1 MARIFLMGLILW
13 LQLLPPV
20 FAGEIS
26 GIEVGKQAQHEIEIN
41 IKGQYESYRAFTLQ
55 APFRFIIDLE
65 GAKLKRSVPKSVPIA
80 GSILSGI
87 RAGQGENRARIVLDS
102 ATKDEIF
109 HCNIQEKEGGLQ
121 VKCWKPKGAK
131 GTRIPGSKPAV
142 GAVTAPLMP
151 PKDLGDLFGRPEL
164 GEGKQEP
171 REAET
176 IRKFTGEK
184 ITLDFYK
191 TDIHNVFRLFAEISG
206 KNIIVDDRVK
216 GDLTLAL
223 KEVPWDL
230 ALDIILDVK
239 KLKKEDKLNTYI
251 ILPMPEQAEGKGEL
265 IVRKF
270 SEEVLQPA
278 RLRKRIKENRQQAQ
292 EIIINAHNLETDG
305 KNQEALNLYEKAF
318 GLWHD
323 NIDLIKK
330 TAYLHYTLGNYA
342 RSYYFSGQALK
353 MNPKDAEAA
362 LYAAL
367 PAVRMGKNEEA
378 KLLFEMALKGSP
390 KIPEAFYNYGLF
402 LERQKDYDNSL
413 YIYQKYEMLFGPSL
427 QLSLAIARLYEAQER
442 TEDACKKY
450 REVQFSGFSIDEH
463 TEGIV
468 RNKIKTLCQQ
478 GED

>member
-13 LQLLPPV
+13 VQLLLPA
-20 FAGEIS
+20 FAGDIS
-26 GIEVGKQAQHEIEIN
+26 SIKVGKKAQHEIEII

-65 GAKLKRSVPKSVPIA
+65 GAKLKRSVPRSVPIE

-87 RAGQGENRARIVLDS
+87 RAGQGDNRARIVLDS
-102 ATKDEIF
+102 VSKDKIF
-109 HCNIQEKEGGLQ
+109 HCNIQEKEGSLQ
-121 VKCWKPKGAK
+121 IKCWKPKEVKGAL
-131 GTRIPGSKPAV
+131 IPGSKPDA
-142 GAVTAPLMP
+142 GPATAPLLP
-151 PKDLGDLFGRPEL
+151 QKDLGDLFGRPEID
-164 GEGKQEP
+164 EDKQQAKD
-171 REAET
+171 AEKIT
-176 IRKFTGEK
+176 KFTGEK

-239 KLKKEDKLNTYI
+239 KLKKEEKHNTYI
-251 ILPMPEQAEGKGEL
+251 ILPMPAQVEGKGEL

-278 RLRKRIKENRQQAQ
+278 KLRKRTKENRQRAQA
-292 EIIINAHNLETDG
+292 IIINAHNLEAQG
-305 KNQEALNLYEKAF
+305 KKQEALTLYEKAF
-318 GLWHD
+318 GLWQD

-330 TAYLHYTLGNYA
+330 TAYLHYTLGNFA

-353 MNPKDAEAA
+353 MSPKDAEAA

-378 KLLFEMALKGSP
+378 KLLFEIALKGSP

-413 YIYQKYEMLFGPSL
+413 YIYQKYETLFGPSL

-442 TEDACKKY
+442 TGDACKKY
-450 REVQFSGFSIDEH
+450 REIQFSGFSIDEH

-468 RNKIKTLCQQ
+468 QNKIKTLCQQ

>member
-13 LQLLPPV
+13 VQLLSLA

-26 GIEVGKQAQHEIEIN
+26 SIKVEKKAQNEIEIV

-55 APFRFIIDLE
+55 GPFRFIIDLE
-65 GAKLKRSVPKSVPIA
+65 GAKLKRGVPRSLPIE

-87 RAGQGENRARIVLDS
+87 RAGQGDNRARIVLDS
-102 ATKDEIF
+102 VTKDEIF
-109 HCNIQEKEGGLQ
+109 HSNIQETEGGLQ
-121 VKCWKPKGAK
+121 VKCWKPKKAE
-131 GTRIPGSKPAV
+131 
-142 GAVTAPLMP
+142 GAVYKPVGGTVASPLVP
-151 PKDLGDLFGRPEL
+151 QKSLADLFGGPEE
-164 GEGKQEP
+164 GEGMGQKKEP
-171 REAET
+171 EKIE
-176 IRKFTGEK
+176 KFTGDK

-191 TDIHNVFRLFAEISG
+191 TDIHNVFRLFAEISR

-230 ALDIILDVK
+230 ALEIILDVK
-239 KLKKEDKLNTYI
+239 KLRKEEKLNTYI
-251 ILPMPEQAEGKGEL
+251 ISPMPDQAEGKGEL
-265 IVRKF
+265 IVSKF

-278 RLRKRIKENRQQAQ
+278 RLRRRTKENRQQAQ
-292 EIIINAHNLETDG
+292 EIIINAHNLEAQG
-305 KNQEALNLYEKAF
+305 RNKEALSLYEKAF
-318 GLWHD
+318 DLWHD
-323 NIDLIKK
+323 NLDLLKK

-353 MNPKDAEAA
+353 MNPKDSEAA

-378 KLLFEMALKGSP
+378 KMLFETALKGSP

-413 YIYQKYEMLFGPSL
+413 YVYQKYEKLFGPSL

-442 TEDACKKY
+442 KGDACRKY
-450 REVQFSGFSIDEH
+450 REIQFSGFSIDED
-463 TEGIV
+463 TEGMV
-468 RNKIKTLCQQ
+468 QNKIKTLCQQ

>member
-1 MARIFLMGLILW
+1 MARILLMGLILW
-13 LQLLPPV
+13 VQLLSPV
-20 FAGEIS
+20 VAGELSSIK
-26 GIEVGKQAQHEIEIN
+26 VGKKAQQEIEII
-41 IKGQYESYRAFTLQ
+41 IKGQYESYRAFTLK

-65 GAKLKRSVPKSVPIA
+65 GAKLKRGVPRSVPIVD
-80 GSILSGI
+80 SILSGI
-87 RAGQGENRARIVLDS
+87 RAGQGDNRARIVLDS
-102 ATKDEIF
+102 VAKDEIF
-109 HCNIQEKEGGLQ
+109 HCNIQEKEGGLYI
-121 VKCWKPKGAK
+121 KCWKPKEAKGAK
-131 GTRIPGSKPAV
+131 AIAGKAGAAV
-142 GAVTAPLMP
+142 MP
-151 PKDLGDLFGRPEL
+151 KKDLGDLFGRAEV
-164 GEGKQEP
+164 GEGTQQPKEI
-171 REAET
+171 EKIT
-176 IRKFTGEK
+176 KFTGDK

-239 KLKKEDKLNTYI
+239 KLKKEEKLNTYI
-251 ILPMPEQAEGKGEL
+251 IVPMPEQAEGKGEL

-292 EIIINAHNLETDG
+292 EIIINAHNLEAQG
-305 KNQEALNLYEKAF
+305 KKQEALNLYEKAF
-318 GLWHD
+318 GLWND

-330 TAYLHYTLGNYA
+330 TAYLHYSLGNYA

-353 MNPKDAEAA
+353 MNPQDAEAA

-442 TEDACKKY
+442 AEDACKKY
-450 REVQFSGFSIDEH
+450 REIQFSGFSIEEQ
-463 TEGIV
+463 TENIV
-468 RNKIKTLCQQ
+468 QNKIRTLCQ
-478 GED
+478 